1 MNYPTTFRT
10 VHKIFLTG
18 LLVLAAL
25 LAQSQ
30 KEIPAPPN
38 PPRLVNDFA
47 GMLSSG
53 EVQQLENKLVAYND
67 STSTQI
73 AIVIEKSTEGEDIFD
88 YSYRIAESWGVGGGE
103 NDNGV
108 LIYVAQNDRNVRIQT
123 GYGVEHFLPD
133 VMAKRIIEN
142 IIVPYFKRGD
152 YYGGLDRAT
161 DVMIQLGNGEYEG
174 TGPGK
179 KEFPVGLIILLII
192 FFVII
197 FIIIAKNSDSG
208 GGYGGGGRYERDRG
222 GWIILGPGGGGGWNS
237 GGGGGGFG
245 GGGFG
250 GFGGGSFGGG
260 GAGGS
265 W

>member
-1 MNYPTTFRT
+1 MNYQTIFRT
-10 VHKIFLTG
+10 VHKILITG
-18 LLVLAAL
+18 LVLLAGAGL
-25 LAQSQ
+25 LAQKQ
-30 KEIPAPPN
+30 IPNPPN

-47 GMLSSG
+47 GMLSSND
-53 EVQQLENKLVAYND
+53 VQRLESKLVAYDD
-67 STSTQI
+67 STGTQI
-73 AIVIEKSTEGEDIFD
+73 AIVIEKSLEGEDIFD
-88 YSYRIAESWGVGGGE
+88 YSYRLAEKWGIGGKE
-103 NDNGV
+103 DDNGL
-108 LIYVAQNDRNVRIQT
+108 LIYVSQNDRKVRIQT
-123 GYGVEHFLPD
+123 GYGVEHFVPD

-142 IIVPYFKRGD
+142 IIVPYFKKGD
-152 YYGGLDRAT
+152 FYGGLDRAT
-161 DVMIQLGNGEYEG
+161 DVIIQLGNGEYQNTEG
-174 TGPGK
+174 GE
-179 KEFPVGLIILLII
+179 KEFPVGLIIFLVI
-192 FFVII
+192 FFIII

-222 GWIILGPGGGGGWNS
+222 GWIILGPGGGGWNS